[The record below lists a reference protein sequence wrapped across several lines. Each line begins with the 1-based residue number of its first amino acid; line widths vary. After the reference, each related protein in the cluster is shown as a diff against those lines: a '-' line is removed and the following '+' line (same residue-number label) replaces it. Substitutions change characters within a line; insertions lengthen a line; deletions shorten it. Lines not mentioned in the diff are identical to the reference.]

1 MSVRSP
7 KRLLFGDAARA
18 AVSDGVALGSRLASV
33 THGPCGRF
41 VAVERMN
48 DYPLVT
54 KNAFSAV
61 RHLCVANRFAGL
73 GVELL
78 KEMVS
83 RVHYEFGDG
92 TSTASILV
100 DALLRAAT
108 RLLAAGSH
116 PNVIVRGFDAAE
128 SLAIEVLSSMRR
140 KVSSRSTLAQLA
152 MRAGG
157 EDREMAALV
166 AEAVERVGA
175 EGIVTVSY
183 HQAVTS
189 CVDYASGMEF
199 DSGVVDRDFLGGKDK
214 LRLDRPLLLMCEDR
228 IEEASSVVPALE
240 IARSQS
246 RSLLVVAEGVAKQG
260 LATLLANNRA
270 GVVKCAAVKGP
281 GSGVYRH
288 EMTADIAV
296 LCGGFVFGQRLG
308 RIPETARLSDLGQ
321 CELAFIGGTSTRIHE
336 GGGSVE
342 AVAARVR
349 QLRDE
354 HCREQRHYDR
364 GKLALRLARLSSGVA
379 NIRVGAFTESEWSLR
394 HRRTENMVSVARG
407 AFSGGAVPG
416 GGVALFR
423 AAEFIK
429 DTMRGDS
436 VGTLYAEAL
445 RTPFDRIVETAGL
458 VPGAVADILR
468 SSAAG
473 AGFDQ
478 RTGRIVT
485 DSASEGLVDS
495 LPIVSGALRIASSIA
510 KQVVKVNCAVV
521 RNG

>member
-1 MSVRSP
+1 MRRGLPYQRWSRARQPVGERYPRTVREVCRRRTDERLSACHQERVQRSP
-7 KRLLFGDAARA
+7 PSLRCEPVRGD
-18 AVSDGVALGSRLASV
+18 
-33 THGPCGRF
+33 
-41 VAVERMN
+41 
-48 DYPLVT
+48 
-54 KNAFSAV
+54 SA
-61 RHLCVANRFAGL
+61 
-73 GVELL
+73 VELL

-128 SLAIEVLSSMRR
+128 SLAIGVLSSMRR

-183 HQAVTS
+183 HQAVAS

-246 RSLLVVAEGVAKQG
+246 RSLLVVARESQKQG

-321 CELAFIGGTSTRIHE
+321 CGQLAFIGGTSTRIHE

-379 NIRVGAFTESEWSLR
+379 NIRVGAFTDSQWSLR

-468 SSAAG
+468 SSQRG
-473 AGFDQ
+473 RLDQ

-485 DSASEGLVDS
+485 DNSASEGLVDS
-495 LPIVSGALRIASSIA
+495 LPIV
-510 KQVVKVNCAVV
+510 
-521 RNG
+521 